1 MAGNTIS
8 ALHKYYEQCLVN
20 CLLSK
25 DKMLTFTISL
35 FRNEE
40 TDVFWCREH
49 WGCAGSGPPL
59 PMLSCLQCG
68 VEGPG
73 RSEGLASSVML
84 SCFSPY
90 HVITGKSPGITM
102 LLRGSG
108 CLIGVRVQHLA
119 CVPSTAPGCSCCA
132 PCSFPAPAVD
142 CRLIFWVMLKAVWL
156 LSEFFTLVLVVEHKV
171 RVWLSSGQKGELVDF
186 NGL

>member
-8 ALHKYYEQCLVN
+8 ALHKYYEQRLVN

-119 CVPSTAPGCSCCA
+119 CVPSTAPGRSGVLSCTVQL
-132 PCSFPAPAVD
+132 PCTSCWLQADFLGDVKRHMTAIWVLHTGTG
-142 CRLIFWVMLKAVWL
+142 CRAQ
-156 LSEFFTLVLVVEHKV
+156 SEGLVVFRSK
-171 RVWLSSGQKGELVDF
+171 RRTYWL
-186 NGL
+186 